1 MHRLFE
7 PRHAAILATGS
18 YLPETEI
25 TNEDL
30 ARRFPPKQAGEPGVI
45 DKFHQATGIRRR
57 WYAPDNWATSDLAV
71 RAARQALDLAGRKP
85 EEVDLILLGTDS
97 PDFVTPSTSVVV
109 QHKLGATNAGAFD
122 IGCACASFP
131 TALATAAGWIATN
144 PAIETV
150 LVVGA
155 YLMHRHADPD
165 DPTIFFYG
173 DGAGAAVIEPSD
185 EPGFLCAATH
195 ADGSY
200 RSNWGLYAGG
210 TAEPASQEAL
220 AAGRTKVRLL
230 ERYPPEINDRGW
242 PRMARRLAEQGSLAL
257 DDVDLFVFTQV
268 RRPTIERVMS
278 ELGQPIERAH
288 MIMED
293 QGYTGSACI
302 GMAFHDAL
310 RHRKAGPGDRVL
322 FLGTGVGYHQA
333 GAIFRLTSSLRL
345 PEPIH
350 SRP

>member
-173 DGAGAAVIEPSD
+173 DGAGVGTIQRPARLVDGEQQRVTRAQHPDLGTRDESSRGEFLAQSRIIRFDGDHEGAV
-185 EPGFLCAATH
+185 
-195 ADGSY
+195 
-200 RSNWGLYAGG
+200 
-210 TAEPASQEAL
+210 
-220 AAGRTKVRLL
+220 AAG
-230 ERYPPEINDRGW
+230 E
-242 PRMARRLAEQGSLAL
+242 
-257 DDVDLFVFTQV
+257 
-268 RRPTIERVMS
+268 
-278 ELGQPIERAH
+278 
-288 MIMED
+288 
-293 QGYTGSACI
+293 
-302 GMAFHDAL
+302 
-310 RHRKAGPGDRVL
+310 HRQRSHGR
-322 FLGTGVGYHQA
+322 
-333 GAIFRLTSSLRL
+333 
-345 PEPIH
+345 
-350 SRP
+350 